1 MHIHNQNGN
10 KLNSRNRRWL
20 KAIATT
26 VGVGALTVGG
36 VALPAQADESS
47 DLAPAPTA
55 ESNKYE
61 TAASLTGKS
70 EATLKQL
77 EETGDILVA
86 ETGHVVEVD
95 PAFDSEGASFSTFSA
110 PTAAAS
116 VPGSPEGGSNP
127 GAPLTIFLDFDGATF
142 ENQGWNEVQ
151 AESPLTFASSSY
163 SSAAADVWAAV
174 VEDYAPFNVNVTTTD
189 PGADALYK
197 TSADD
202 NEYGVHVVI
211 TDSYDD
217 VLSEAAGTSGLAFI
231 GGTGSSYLSGALVF
245 TEGMGLDGA
254 SAEVIAD
261 SIAFTSS
268 HEAGHNFGL
277 DHDGHADDDSGY
289 YYPSEGLWGP
299 IMGAPYGVPV
309 SQWSNGDYA
318 GATTT
323 EDDLSI
329 IADRSAAASEF
340 LWFEYQDGTIYTS
353 TSICY
358 DQSANGPDPQNPQ
371 PGDEFFAVN
380 EAGTECTDEQLVLVF
395 HYTDR
400 ANPATDQVG
409 NNTDS
414 ASALSLAG
422 DAFDADGVI
431 IERDDVDVYE
441 LNVADGEFTASLEV
455 ADIGANLNASI
466 LLTDADGNVI
476 AEDEG
481 NPTRD
486 SAAAASGLG
495 AEITATDLTA
505 GVYYLTVDGVGF
517 GDPSQA
523 TATDAGGFSDY
534 GSLGHYALTGTA
546 VEPQIVPV
554 TITAPA
560 DGSEFDGGDID
571 VTGTGTI
578 GEVVEVTVGDETVSV
593 TVGEDGTWA
602 TTVAG
607 NQYGDTTITATQ
619 AIDDSEAS
627 VTVTST
633 AVVEAPV
640 VEDPADGTTDDDSFV
655 VNGTGIPGATVTVT
669 ILTPSGETVVL
680 ETTVDADGNWSVTVE
695 NLEEGQ
701 YVVSAKQAV
710 NGASS
715 EASDT
720 QNVAIGAGTG
730 DDGTG
735 DDDGEDDG
743 DPELP
748 ETGFDLG
755 FAGFGLMALLLLG
768 GGALVLNRR
777 FTTES

>member
-1 MHIHNQNGN
+1 
-10 KLNSRNRRWL
+10 
-20 KAIATT
+20 
-26 VGVGALTVGG
+26 
-36 VALPAQADESS
+36 
-47 DLAPAPTA
+47 
-55 ESNKYE
+55 
-61 TAASLTGKS
+61 
-70 EATLKQL
+70 
-77 EETGDILVA
+77 
-86 ETGHVVEVD
+86 
-95 PAFDSEGASFSTFSA
+95 
-110 PTAAAS
+110 
-116 VPGSPEGGSNP
+116 
-127 GAPLTIFLDFDGATF
+127 
-142 ENQGWNEVQ
+142 
-151 AESPLTFASSSY
+151 
-163 SSAAADVWAAV
+163 
-174 VEDYAPFNVNVTTTD
+174 
-189 PGADALYK
+189 
-197 TSADD
+197 
-202 NEYGVHVVI
+202 
-211 TDSYDD
+211 
-217 VLSEAAGTSGLAFI
+217 
-231 GGTGSSYLSGALVF
+231 
-245 TEGMGLDGA
+245 
-254 SAEVIAD
+254 
-261 SIAFTSS
+261 
-268 HEAGHNFGL
+268 
-277 DHDGHADDDSGY
+277 
-289 YYPSEGLWGP
+289 
-299 IMGAPYGVPV
+299 
-309 SQWSNGDYA
+309 
-318 GATTT
+318 
-323 EDDLSI
+323 
-329 IADRSAAASEF
+329 
-340 LWFEYQDGTIYTS
+340 
-353 TSICY
+353 
-358 DQSANGPDPQNPQ
+358 
-371 PGDEFFAVN
+371 
-380 EAGTECTDEQLVLVF
+380 
-395 HYTDR
+395 
-400 ANPATDQVG
+400 
-409 NNTDS
+409 
-414 ASALSLAG
+414 
-422 DAFDADGVI
+422 
-431 IERDDVDVYE
+431 
-441 LNVADGEFTASLEV
+441 
-455 ADIGANLNASI
+455 
-466 LLTDADGNVI
+466 VI

-546 VEPQIVPV
+546 VEPEIVPV
-554 TITAPA
+554 AITAPA

-768 GGALVLNRR
+768 GGALVLGRR

>member
-1 MHIHNQNGN
+1 M
-10 KLNSRNRRWL
+10 NSRNRRWL

-47 DLAPAPTA
+47 DIAPAPTNA
-55 ESNKYE
+55 TADKYQV
-61 TAASLTGKS
+61 AAGFMNVS
-70 EATLKQL
+70 EKEVKDQEDAGEIVVT
-77 EETGDILVA
+77 DS
-86 ETGHVVEVD
+86 GHVVSVD
-95 PAFDSEGASFSTFSA
+95 AAFESENSEDSDTSTLSA
-110 PTAAAS
+110 QPAAAS

-127 GAPLTIFLDFDGATF
+127 GAPVTIFLDFDGATF
-142 ENQGWNEVQ
+142 ENQGWNEMQ
-151 AESPLTFASSSY
+151 GESPLTFASSSH

-211 TDSYDD
+211 TDSYGE

-231 GGTGSSYLSGALVF
+231 GGTGSSYLAGALVF

-254 SAEVIAD
+254 SPEVIAD

-277 DHDGHADDDSGY
+277 DHAGHADDDSGY

-309 SQWSNGDYA
+309 STWTNADYNGATNTETPDDLTVITDRSEAA
-318 GATTT
+318 GAFLWLEHADGTFYEGEYVCAA
-323 EDDLSI
+323 EDVDLSNI
-329 IADRSAAASEF
+329 QPDDEIFAADASGAC
-340 LWFEYQDGTIYTS
+340 L
-353 TSICY
+353 
-358 DQSANGPDPQNPQ
+358 
-371 PGDEFFAVN
+371 
-380 EAGTECTDEQLVLVF
+380 DEQLVVVY

-400 ANPATDQVG
+400 ADSAADQVG

-414 ASALSLAG
+414 AAALSLA
-422 DAFDADGVI
+422 DDVFAADGVI

-441 LNVADGEFTASLEV
+441 LNVADGEFTAKLDVAEV
-455 ADIGANLNASI
+455 GANLNASI

-546 VEPQIVPV
+546 VEPEIVPV
-554 TITAPA
+554 AITAPA

-640 VEDPADGTTDDDSFV
+640 VNDPKDSDVADGEFV
-655 VNGTGIPGATVTVT
+655 VTGTGVPGATVTVT
-669 ILTPSGETVVL
+669 VLTPAGETYTL
-680 ETTVDADGNWSVTVE
+680 ETTVGADGTWSVTVQK
-695 NLEEGQ
+695 LEEGE
-701 YVVSAKQAV
+701 YVVSAKQSV
-710 NGASS
+710 NGVTS
-715 EASDT
+715 EGSDVET
-720 QNVAIGAGTG
+720 VVITDEGTG
-730 DDGTG
+730 E
-735 DDDGEDDG
+735 DDGEDDG
-743 DPELP
+743 EDTLP
-748 ETGFDLG
+748 DTGFDLG

-768 GGALVLNRR
+768 GGALVLGRR

>member
-47 DLAPAPTA
+47 DIAPVPTT

-70 EATLKQL
+70 PATIKQL
-77 EETGDILVA
+77 ESAGEILVA

-95 PAFDSEGASFSTFSA
+95 AAFDSESAGFSTFSA
-110 PTAAAS
+110 PTAAATI
-116 VPGSPEGGSNP
+116 PGTPEGGSNP
-127 GAPLTIFLDFDGATF
+127 GAPVTIFLDFDGATF
-142 ENQGWNEVQ
+142 DNQGWNEIQ
-151 AESPLTFASSSY
+151 GETPLTFAPSSY

-217 VLSEAAGTSGLAFI
+217 VLGEAAGTSGLAFI
-231 GGTGSSYLSGALVF
+231 GGTGSHYLSGALVF

-254 SAEVIAD
+254 SPEVIAD

-277 DHDGHADDDSGY
+277 DHDGHADDSSGY

-309 SQWSNGDYA
+309 SQWSNGDYN
-318 GATTT
+318 GATVQ
-323 EDDLSI
+323 EDDIAI
-329 IADRSAAASEF
+329 IADRSAAASAF
-340 LWFEYQDGTIYTS
+340 LWFEYQDGTIYTQN
-353 TSICY
+353 TICY
-358 DQSANGPDPQNPQ
+358 DQSGNGPDPDNPQ
-371 PGDEFFAVN
+371 PGDEFYAVN
-380 EAGTECTDEQLVLVF
+380 DEGTACTDELLVLVF
-395 HYTDR
+395 HYVDR
-400 ANPATDQVG
+400 ASFAADQVG
-409 NNTDS
+409 NTADS

-422 DAFDADGVI
+422 DEFNADGVI
-431 IERDDVDVYE
+431 IERNDVDVYE
-441 LNVADGEFTASLEV
+441 LTVADGEFTANLEV
-455 ADIGANLNASI
+455 AEVGANLNASI
-466 LLTDADGNVI
+466 ALTDADGNVV

-486 SAAAASGLG
+486 SAAVASGLG

-505 GVYYLTVDGVGF
+505 GTYYLTVDGVGF

-523 TATDAGGFSDY
+523 TATNAHGFSDY
-534 GSLGHYALTGTA
+534 GSLGHYTLTGTA
-546 VEPQIVPV
+546 VEPEIVPV
-554 TITAPA
+554 SITAPV
-560 DGSEFDGGDID
+560 DGSEFDGGDIE
-571 VTGTGTI
+571 VTGTGTA
-578 GEVVEVTVGDETVSV
+578 GEVVEVTAAGETVEV
-593 TVGEDGTWA
+593 TVAEDGTWA

-619 AIDDSEAS
+619 AIDESSAS

-640 VEDPADGTTDDDSFV
+640 VNDPTDGDVADGEFV
-655 VNGTGIPGATVTVT
+655 VTGTGIPGATVTVT
-669 ILTPSGETVVL
+669 VMTPSGETYTL
-680 ETTVDADGNWSVTVE
+680 ETTVDAEGNWSVTVQK
-695 NLEEGQ
+695 LEEGE
-701 YVVSAKQAV
+701 YLVSATQSV
-710 NGASS
+710 NGATS
-715 EASDT
+715 EASDV
-720 QNVAIGAGTG
+720 QNVVIT
-730 DDGTG
+730 DEGTG
-735 DDDGEDDG
+735 DDDGDG
-743 DPELP
+743 DGDNTLP
-748 ETGFDLG
+748 DTGFDLG

-768 GGALVLNRR
+768 GGALVLGRR

>member
-1 MHIHNQNGN
+1 M
-10 KLNSRNRRWL
+10 
-20 KAIATT
+20 
-26 VGVGALTVGG
+26 
-36 VALPAQADESS
+36 ALPAQADEALDNATPS
-47 DLAPAPTA
+47 TGTV
-55 ESNKYE
+55 ENKYQ
-61 TAASLTGKS
+61 AAAGLMGTS
-70 EATLKQL
+70 EAEVKQQ
-77 EETGDILVA
+77 EDAGNI
-86 ETGHVVEVD
+86 VVTDGGVVQVD
-95 PAFDSEGASFSTFSA
+95 PAFDSAESGFTALSQNE
-110 PTAAAS
+110 TAAAQ
-116 VPGSPEGGSNP
+116 VPGTPEGGSNP
-127 GAPLTIFLDFDGATF
+127 GAPLTIFLDFDGHTF
-142 ENQGWNEVQ
+142 ENQGWNDMQ
-151 AESPLTFASSSY
+151 GESPLTFAGSQY
-163 SSAAADVWAAV
+163 TGMAADVWASV

-217 VLSEAAGTSGLAFI
+217 VLDEAAGSSGLAFI
-231 GGTGSSYLSGALVF
+231 DAVGSDYLSGALVF
-245 TEGMGLDGA
+245 TAGMGD
-254 SAEVIAD
+254 VVAD
-261 SIAFTSS
+261 SIAFTAS

-277 DHDGHADDDSGY
+277 GHDGHAGDDSGY
-289 YYPSEGLWGP
+289 YYPSEGLFGP

-309 SQWSNGDYA
+309 SQWSNGDYN
-318 GATTT
+318 GATNT
-323 EDDLSI
+323 EDDDVAMI
-329 IADRSAAASEF
+329 TDRDAAASKF
-340 LWFEYQDGTIYTS
+340 ATITLADGTPYS
-353 TSICY
+353 GNICWLE
-358 DQSANGPDPQNPQ
+358 DEDPDNPK
-371 PGDEFFAVN
+371 PGDEYFVYD
-380 EAGTECTDEQLVLVF
+380 GVCHTDQPLTFTL

-400 ANPATDQVG
+400 ASYIADAVG

-422 DAFDADGVI
+422 DAFDAEGVI
-431 IERDDVDVYE
+431 IQRDDLDVYE
-441 LNVADGEFTASLEV
+441 LNVADGEFTATLEV

-466 LLTDADGNVI
+466 LLTDADGNVV

-481 NPTRD
+481 NPVRD
-486 SAAAASGLG
+486 SAIAASGLG

-523 TATDAGGFSDY
+523 DATNAHGFSDY

-560 DGSEFDGGDID
+560 DGSEFDGGYID